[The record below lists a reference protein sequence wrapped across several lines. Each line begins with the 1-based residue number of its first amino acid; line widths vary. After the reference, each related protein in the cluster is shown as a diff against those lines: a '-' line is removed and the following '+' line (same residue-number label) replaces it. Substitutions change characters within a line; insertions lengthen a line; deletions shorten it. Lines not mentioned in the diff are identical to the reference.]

1 MKTSNGRNG
10 RAMWTMSVAALV
22 AAAWWTAVPSGTALA
37 EPQPSKDVAADEGP
51 DMLIFKDGKVFKG
64 TVISETATTVKFK
77 GKVSG
82 LDFETEYSKAD
93 ILSIKKGERKAD
105 GAAAADPKTGM
116 KPVDAEK
123 KAPEAVSAADDGKVK
138 YYWLQLH
145 GEIGTQISETPLREA
160 LRDARQ
166 VGADTIILD
175 YHPVWKL
182 NERSPLPELTQNFD
196 EMFRAER
203 IAEIFT
209 DDVRK
214 DWAKQPR
221 IVMWVKDAMGGAAF
235 LPIVCK
241 ELYFSS
247 DARMGGLGNL
257 GGMFGA
263 TGDEI
268 VRKKQESL
276 RLGHAEGWC
285 IAGGYDFRLIRAMCY
300 REYVLSYRT
309 VDGKVEM
316 FEGYPSNA
324 GEELLTDDGKEQN
337 QDTLDDALRGTGND
351 VLTINARLAEILG
364 LSRRTVDT
372 KDDLLAAMDIA
383 INSVELKGRS
393 KNIMKDWDSGVE
405 GTKRQLLDLIEKF
418 REVRVQAPGD
428 YAARSKARGQRR
440 SILENMVRLLKGK
453 FSEGL
458 SPRWLGEN
466 GIPAEADLGIM
477 LDQIKIEQTKDKK

>member
-1 MKTSNGRNG
+1 MKTSNGRTG

-22 AAAWWTAVPSGTALA
+22 AAAWWTAVPTGTALA
-37 EPQPSKDVAADEGP
+37 EPQPAKDAAADEGP

-116 KPVDAEK
+116 KPVEPAK
-123 KAPEAVSAADDGKVK
+123 KDVAAVPASNDGKVK
-138 YYWLQLH
+138 YYWVELH
-145 GEIGTQISETPLREA
+145 GELGSQISETPLREA
-160 LRDARQ
+160 FRDARQ
-166 VGADTIILD
+166 MGADTIILD
-175 YHPVWKL
+175 YQPVWKL
-182 NERSPLPELTQNFD
+182 NERSPLPELTANFD

-209 DDVRK
+209 DDVKK
-214 DWAKQPR
+214 DWTKQPR
-221 IVMWVKDAMGGAAF
+221 IVMWVKDAMGGAAL

-241 ELYFSS
+241 ELYFKS

-257 GGMFGA
+257 GGMFGGM
-263 TGDEI
+263 GDEI

-300 REYVLSYRT
+300 REFVLSYRT

-337 QDTLDDALRGTGND
+337 QDTVDDILRGGGND

-364 LSRRTVDT
+364 LSRKTVDS

-383 INSVELKGRS
+383 INSVELKGRA
-393 KNIMKDWDSGVE
+393 KAIMKDWDSGVE
-405 GTKRQLLDLIEKF
+405 GTKRQLIDLIEKY
-418 REVRVQAPGD
+418 RDVRVQPPAD
-428 YAARSKARGQRR
+428 FSARSKARGQQR
-440 SILENMVRLLKGK
+440 SILENMVRLIKGK

-466 GIPAEADLGIM
+466 GIPPEAQLNIM
-477 LDQIKIEQTKDKK
+477 LEQIKIQQTKDKK

>member
-1 MKTSNGRNG
+1 
-10 RAMWTMSVAALV
+10 MWTMSVAALV
-22 AAAWWTAVPSGTALA
+22 AAAWWTAVPTGTALA
-37 EPQPSKDVAADEGP
+37 EPQPAKDAAADEGP
-51 DMLIFKDGKVFKG
+51 DMLIFKDGKVYKG
-64 TVISETATTVKFK
+64 TILSETATTVKFK

-93 ILSIKKGERKAD
+93 ILTIKKGERKAD
-105 GAAAADPKTGM
+105 GTVADPKTGM
-116 KPVDAEK
+116 KPAEPTK
-123 KAPEAVSAADDGKVK
+123 KEPEATAAADDGKVK
-138 YYWLQLH
+138 YYWVQLH
-145 GEIGTQISETPLREA
+145 GELGSQISETPLREA
-160 LRDARQ
+160 FKDARQ
-166 VGADTIILD
+166 LGADTIILD
-175 YHPVWKL
+175 YQPVWRV
-182 NERSPLPELTQNFD
+182 NERSPLPELTANFD

-209 DDVRK
+209 DDVKK
-214 DWAKQPR
+214 DWKKQPR
-221 IVMWVKDAMGGAAF
+221 IVMWVKDAMGGSAF

-247 DARMGGLGNL
+247 EARMGGLGNL
-257 GGMFGA
+257 GGMFGG
-263 TGDEI
+263 TGDEV

-316 FEGYPSNA
+316 FEGYPANA

-337 QDTLDDALRGTGND
+337 QDSLDVILRGGGDD

-364 LSRRTVDT
+364 LSRKTVDT

-383 INSVELKGRS
+383 INSVELKGRA

-405 GTKRQLLDLIEKF
+405 GTKRQLVDLIEKY
-418 REVRVQAPGD
+418 RDVRVQPPGD
-428 YAARSKARGQRR
+428 YAARSKARGQQR
-440 SILENMVRLLKGK
+440 SILENMVRLIKGK

-458 SPRWLGEN
+458 SPRWLAEN
-466 GIPAEADLGIM
+466 GVPPEAELNIM
-477 LDQIKIEQTKDKK
+477 LEQIKIQQTKDRK